1 MTDKTK
7 SLIYTQKPK
16 NFRYSHSS
24 SNSTENS
31 EIDYNLYCFS
41 QGYKTREKGYWRGVL
56 RNKQVDFDLRFN
68 KEWNYP
74 IVFDDDDIGKTLEYL
89 NKSSDLKSSNELISF
104 VNDNDIKWDSKGF
117 QNFKKVQLKAGISK
131 KNNKEWL
138 LSNGVKRS
146 SQGVE
151 LRTQNYK
158 QFEESEKNK
167 EMKKNKLPEDKNAK
181 NQYQIGQ
188 WTADKAQK
196 SYKTANDTYNTYNTL
211 SSSANINEQKGKK
224 GSAYTPSGQ
233 GKRIDTNFLGQS
245 TPIDSSKRNLAT
257 EYNYDQYKRQNLD
270 KKIDSANIGKDKGYD
285 KSKQGMQPKSQTQ
298 SQFNKYGK
306 DALNQGYNYNISTT
320 KGYGTE
326 KPTDYITNYA
336 TQKDR
341 QEFKYGQKGVPADQK
356 SNIYPKKPTDLKKP
370 DVNKYYLSV
379 DKVKKDKREKI
390 ERKPG
395 KRSHERI
402 YSSGKKKLVL
412 DEYGQPLKN
421 TSRLDVS
428 TEKKKPKRERLD
440 NISRLEVNM
449 KSPKKERPQRI
460 PGSRKHERIHS
471 SKKKRKQ
478 SYDSEG
484 RPLTNTIRL
493 NVDTSK
499 KKPKRERLDN
509 ISKLDVSLDK
519 DNKYTVKKSGSF
531 DKQPRTSYQPD
542 YGTATKNKVKPK
554 VTTDKKYDLKGKP
567 QTGLESKYGKPQ
579 NKTTTT
585 QQKRQ
590 PIYPDSKPQKTYQ
603 PPYSDTKTK
612 PQIQPT
618 SSYTRGQA
626 GTGQQPYYTQPDYS
640 KYNKYQSQTDKKVKE
655 SGKKDDKYRQP
666 EKPGYVNQFN
676 LGDKKY
682 QTTLDK
688 QKPIDKNLGSVDY
701 KLKWQ
706 TKTTD
711 KKSPQYGIAPDYQ
724 QYYKSSRTEQ
734 KPGELAPKTN
744 YGTNVTFG
752 TPSQLNTAATIGK
765 TSRLDKMGKS
775 VDRKIDL
782 LSGDTFKKS
791 PIYQSS
797 QKQPYGQTTTNYQKV
812 IPSSQRYPSA
822 PKKPT
827 PGTSKKVPSATIQT
841 PTKKQKLDQ
850 YKKPP
855 YTQQQMLNKPESS
868 YKKAQKGTDSI
879 KTDMSKYYQKQTP
892 QSKKQKDAKD
902 AKHKKATGEPEIYEY
917 YPISKTASKP
927 DKYNKN
933 KNVTKQFNYDDLYE
947 YNPVTKV
954 YEYKPGKIKKPQT
967 TDHKRGGALSTDSRY
982 KEDYSS
988 LAKTKA
994 TTTNKYLPDT
1004 KQISIN
1010 LDKYMTGQAN
1020 KKTTKTPSFSY
1031 QKDRLV
1037 NGYGDNAKG
1046 NQAKN
1051 NRYLLSPF
1059 SDQKSSLQNTSPNLR
1074 NSMAYFKCKFLTTK
1088 QVCEKFWK
1096 SIDSGELS
1104 SSMFDSTKVSARNS
1118 AAASKLSNFLS
1129 PDKYRFSKVSDQN
1142 TDYTMKNNGKNKGMI
1157 YSNSDAYYKNIT
1169 DGRQSYQTG
1178 FKYN

>member
-7 SLIYTQKPK
+7 SLINTQKPK

-270 KKIDSANIGKDKGYD
+270 KNIVSPQIGKDKGYD
-285 KSKQGMQPKSQTQ
+285 KSRPGIQPKSQTQ
-298 SQFNKYGK
+298 SQPGKYGK
-306 DALNQGYNYNISTT
+306 DALNQGYNYNIPTT

-326 KPTDYITNYA
+326 KPRDYITNYA

-341 QEFKYGQKGVPADQK
+341 QEFKYGQKGVTPDQK

-370 DVNKYYLSV
+370 DASKHYLSV
-379 DKVKKDKREKI
+379 DKVKKDKREQI
-390 ERKPG
+390 ERKDVG
-395 KRSHERI
+395 K
-402 YSSGKKKLVL
+402 
-412 DEYGQPLKN
+412 
-421 TSRLDVS
+421 
-428 TEKKKPKRERLD
+428 EKKITPKR
-440 NISRLEVNM
+440 
-449 KSPKKERPQRI
+449 
-460 PGSRKHERIHS
+460 
-471 SKKKRKQ
+471 
-478 SYDSEG
+478 
-484 RPLTNTIRL
+484 
-493 NVDTSK
+493 
-499 KKPKRERLDN
+499 
-509 ISKLDVSLDK
+509 
-519 DNKYTVKKSGSF
+519 SGSF
-531 DKQPRTSYQPD
+531 DKQPRSLYHPD
-542 YGTATKNKVKPK
+542 YDTATKNKMKPK
-554 VTTDKKYDLKGKP
+554 ITTDNKYDLKGKP
-567 QTGLESKYGKPQ
+567 QTGVESKYGKTQ
-579 NKTTTT
+579 TKTTTT
-585 QQKRQ
+585 TNQQRQ
-590 PIYPDSKPQKTYQ
+590 PIYPDSKPQKGYQ

-618 SSYTRGQA
+618 SSYTRGQV
-626 GTGQQPYYTQPDYS
+626 GTGQQPYYTEPDYS

-655 SGKKDDKYRQP
+655 SGKKDDQYRQP

-688 QKPIDKNLGSVDY
+688 QKPTDKNLGKSVDY
-701 KLKWQ
+701 KYKSQ

-724 QYYKSSRTEQ
+724 QYYLSSRTEQ
-734 KPGELAPKTN
+734 QPGGLGPKTN
-744 YGTNVTFG
+744 YGTYGTFG
-752 TPSQLNTAATIGK
+752 TPSQLNTAATAGK
-765 TSRLDKMGKS
+765 PSRRDRMGKS
-775 VDRKIDL
+775 VEGKIDI
-782 LSGDTFKKS
+782 LSGDTFKRS
-791 PIYQSS
+791 PLYQSS

-812 IPSSQRYPSA
+812 IPSSQRYASA

-827 PGTSKKVPSATIQT
+827 PGTSKKVASTIMQT
-841 PTKKQKLDQ
+841 PSQKQKLDQ

-855 YTQQQMLNKPESS
+855 YSQQDKLNKPESS
-868 YKKAQKGTDSI
+868 YKKDQKGTDSV
-879 KTDMSKYYQKQTP
+879 KSDLSKYYQKQTP
-892 QSKKQKDAKD
+892 QSKKQKGTKD
-902 AKHKKATGEPEIYEY
+902 TKHKKPTGEPEIYEY
-917 YPISKTASKP
+917 YPISKTDSKA

-933 KNVTKQFNYDDLYE
+933 KNLPKQFNYDDLYE
-947 YNPVTKV
+947 YNPVTKI
-954 YEYKPGKIKKPQT
+954 YEYKPGKSKKPTT
-967 TDHKRGGALSTDSRY
+967 TDHKRGGAFSTDSRF
-982 KEDYSS
+982 KDYSS
-988 LAKTKA
+988 VAKTKTSTA
-994 TTTNKYLPDT
+994 ATNKYLPDT
-1004 KQISIN
+1004 KPLSVN
-1010 LDKYMTGQAN
+1010 LDKYMTGQAT

-1037 NGYGDNAKG
+1037 NAYGDNAKD

-1059 SDQKSSLQNTSPNLR
+1059 SDQRSNLQNTSSNLR

-1096 SIDSGELS
+1096 SIDTGELS
-1104 SSMFDSTKVSARNS
+1104 SSMFDSNKVSTRNS
-1118 AAASKLSNFLS
+1118 GTASKLSNFLS
-1129 PDKYRFSKVSDQN
+1129 PEKYRFSKFSEQN
-1142 TDYTMKNNGKNKGMI
+1142 TDFTMKNNGKNKGMI
-1157 YSNSDAYYKNIT
+1157 YSNSDAYFKNVT